1 MMILPLNNASHSLYG
16 KDFTQQC
23 NLIINAQDIYD
34 LFGLFYP
41 ADQCD
46 VDEVYQHLTEHFQPE
61 RHKECEKALAAQA
74 MEKIRSFKEWLER
87 HSNIEITPP
96 LAPNKSEIRDQRI
109 KEGLKKDPSCYSYL
123 SPKDKMNLEYIILAF
138 MHHTGRIQKNID
150 HLPLKHLS
158 IKFIKALTIVWPD
171 LENKLSVKMQESK
184 LVKNTTFTEIKNS
197 LPYNTGKPKQIKD
210 LLILSAGI
218 IVMAALLYL
227 TASIFAIPLV
237 IIAGGALLAL
247 TYNLYQWNATRMQV
261 NKIRFF
267 QAPSAL
273 TQEEIPVP
281 ADAPSSS

>member
-1 MMILPLNNASHSLYG
+1 MMILPLNNPLHSLYG

-23 NLIINAQDIYD
+23 NLIIEAQDVYA

-46 VDEVYQHLTEHFQPE
+46 IDQVHQHLTRHFHSDHRQGDE
-61 RHKECEKALAAQA
+61 KELAIKTLAKIIAFKA
-74 MEKIRSFKEWLER
+74 WLEQ
-87 HSNIEITPP
+87 HSNTAITP
-96 LAPNKSEIRDQRI
+96 PNKSELRDQRI
-109 KEGLKKDPSCYSYL
+109 KKGLKKDPSCYSYL
-123 SPKDKMNLEYIILAF
+123 SPDDKMNLEYIILTF
-138 MHHTGRIQKNID
+138 MQHKGRIQKNID

-158 IKFIKALTIVWPD
+158 VRFIRALTIVWPD

-210 LLILSAGI
+210 LLIVSAGI
-218 IVMAALLYL
+218 MVMAALLYL

-267 QAPSAL
+267 HAPSDL
-273 TQEEIPVP
+273 TQEEDISVP
-281 ADAPSSS
+281 AQAPSSS